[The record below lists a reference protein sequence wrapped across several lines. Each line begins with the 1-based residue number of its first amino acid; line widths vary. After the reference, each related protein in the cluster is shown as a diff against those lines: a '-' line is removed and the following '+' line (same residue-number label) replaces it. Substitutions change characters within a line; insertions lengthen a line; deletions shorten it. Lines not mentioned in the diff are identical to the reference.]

1 MDQLTLDCIAARKA
15 GMTYGKWKALQP
27 VGAPVAVVEIEP
39 EEVPKRAVRT
49 CKNCGR
55 EVPAIMHGSVK
66 YCSID
71 CKYEIIRIKQ
81 RDYYRRKRERES
93 NGKV

>member
-27 VGAPVAVVEIEP
+27 AVVPVAGVESEP

-49 CKNCGR
+49 CQVCGR
-55 EVPAIMHGSVK
+55 EVPTIMHGGVK

-71 CKYEIIRIKQ
+71 CKYEAIRRKQ
-81 RDYYRRKRERES
+81 RDYYRRKKE
-93 NGKV
+93 GKADGMV